1 MKALAILL
9 AASAFQPQIPKTWTE
24 AAVAAL
30 ELPLANP
37 KYSPVH
43 ISEQTYYRISERV
56 IYKSYPVYHPSREPA
71 GYMEWLK
78 KQQPEIAFDPSE
90 LKTREDWIKA
100 GEVVFNTPTSH
111 SPVFFGAANLRD
123 PSFYD
128 ETGMPVAK
136 DGTIPFAGWVI
147 RREGEVELGS
157 MGCNTC
163 HTRVMT
169 DGTIIPGAQGNNPG
183 DRQGAWM
190 LRRAAQ
196 AGGEAQVLERVRG
209 FARQFEMPWLSDDPN
224 QRARTM
230 SLDELIAVGQAIP
243 PGVTAR
249 SNTSMFVPPRIPD
262 LIGVRERRY
271 LDNTG
276 LVRHESIGDLMRYSS
291 LVQDMGGLS
300 RYGDSQPPRTVA
312 SRRGRYSDEQLY
324 ALALY
329 LYSLQPPPNPNRFGA
344 LAARGKEIFER
355 ERCARC
361 HEPPLYTNNKLVAAD
376 GFEPPPGHKQRFDVM
391 EERVGTDPRYTLET
405 HKGTG
410 YYKVP
415 SLKGVW
421 YRGPFEHNGSVATL
435 EDWFDSGRLR
445 DDYVP
450 TGFKGSGVEVRAV
463 KGHKFGLNL
472 SSSDRAALIAF
483 LKTL

>member
-37 KYSPVH
+37 KYSPAH

-78 KQQPEIAFDPSE
+78 KQQPEIAFDSSE

-196 AGGEAQVLERVRG
+196 AGGAAQVLERVRG

-224 QRARTM
+224 QRA
-230 SLDELIAVGQAIP
+230 
-243 PGVTAR
+243 
-249 SNTSMFVPPRIPD
+249 
-262 LIGVRERRY
+262 
-271 LDNTG
+271 
-276 LVRHESIGDLMRYSS
+276 
-291 LVQDMGGLS
+291 
-300 RYGDSQPPRTVA
+300 
-312 SRRGRYSDEQLY
+312 
-324 ALALY
+324 
-329 LYSLQPPPNPNRFGA
+329 
-344 LAARGKEIFER
+344 
-355 ERCARC
+355 
-361 HEPPLYTNNKLVAAD
+361 
-376 GFEPPPGHKQRFDVM
+376 
-391 EERVGTDPRYTLET
+391 
-405 HKGTG
+405 
-410 YYKVP
+410 
-415 SLKGVW
+415 
-421 YRGPFEHNGSVATL
+421 
-435 EDWFDSGRLR
+435 
-445 DDYVP
+445 
-450 TGFKGSGVEVRAV
+450 
-463 KGHKFGLNL
+463 
-472 SSSDRAALIAF
+472 
-483 LKTL
+483 

>member
-196 AGGEAQVLERVRG
+196 AGGAAQVLERVRG

-300 RYGDSQPPRTVA
+300 RYGDS
-312 SRRGRYSDEQLY
+312 
-324 ALALY
+324 
-329 LYSLQPPPNPNRFGA
+329 QPPPNPNRFGA

-450 TGFKGSGVEVRAV
+450 TGFKGAGVEVRAV